1 MPGTFRIKDALAKL
15 GATAPL
21 GVNSEG
27 VHAFECLRILTGT
40 VNLEH
45 KSSGKNCTEALIPD

>member
-21 GVNSEG
+21 GVNSDG

-45 KSSGKNCTEALIPD
+45 KSSGKKLY